1 MRKRMPLILT
11 IVILLISC
19 GVMVQPTSTPP
30 APALA
35 ATSPFDD
42 NLNPKPA
49 YFALLDALR

>member
-35 ATSPFDD
+35 ATPTFDD

-49 YFALLDALR
+49 YFALLDTLC